1 MSIKILLADDS
12 EIVRRGIRQ
21 LLSAETEIEIVGEAA
36 DFAQT
41 IQTVS
46 DVKPEVIVLD
56 LHMPGETNFS
66 PQAVKSR
73 LTHGLRLLTISLS
86 NDEEAKALSKGF
98 GAVVLLDK
106 IDLASTLIPAIAQ
119 LGRKPRSVVA
129 AYNELRS
136 ASIAS
141 KKPESELVRGT
152 LGEVGQRGMSV
163 EADPV

>member
-41 IQTVS
+41 IQMVS

-73 LTHGLRLLTISLS
+73 LNHGSQLLAISLS
-86 NDEEAKALSKGF
+86 NDEEAKVLAESF
-98 GAVVLLDK
+98 GASVLLDK
-106 IDLASTLIPAIAQ
+106 MNLADTLIPSIVR
-119 LGRKPRSVVA
+119 LGQKR
-129 AYNELRS
+129 RS
-136 ASIAS
+136 AVA
-141 KKPESELVRGT
+141 
-152 LGEVGQRGMSV
+152 Q
-163 EADPV
+163 

>member
-21 LLSAETEIEIVGEAA
+21 LLSAETEFEIVGEAA

-41 IQTVS
+41 IQMVS

-66 PQAVKSR
+66 PQAIKSR
-73 LTHGLRLLTISLS
+73 LTQGSRLLAISLS
-86 NDEEAKALSKGF
+86 NDEEAKALSEGF

-106 IDLASTLIPAIAQ
+106 IDLACTLIPAIVQ
-119 LGRKPRSVVA
+119 LGQKRRSAVA
-129 AYNELRS
+129 A
-136 ASIAS
+136 
-141 KKPESELVRGT
+141 
-152 LGEVGQRGMSV
+152 
-163 EADPV
+163 

>member
-21 LLSAETEIEIVGEAA
+21 FLSPETEIVGEAA
-36 DFAQT
+36 NFAQT
-41 IQTVS
+41 IQMVS

-73 LTHGLRLLTISLS
+73 LTHGSRLLAISLS
-86 NDEEAKALSKGF
+86 NDEEAKALSEGF

-106 IDLASTLIPAIAQ
+106 IDLARTLIPAIVQ
-119 LGRKPRSVVA
+119 LGRKRRSAVA
-129 AYNELRS
+129 A
-136 ASIAS
+136 
-141 KKPESELVRGT
+141 
-152 LGEVGQRGMSV
+152 
-163 EADPV
+163 

>member
-21 LLSAETEIEIVGEAA
+21 LLLSAETEIEIVGEAA

-41 IQTVS
+41 IQMVS

-73 LTHGLRLLTISLS
+73 LTQGSQLLAISLS
-86 NDEEAKALSKGF
+86 NDEEAKALSEGF

-106 IDLASTLIPAIAQ
+106 IDLARTLIPAIVQ
-119 LGRKPRSVVA
+119 LGRKRRSAVA
-129 AYNELRS
+129 A
-136 ASIAS
+136 
-141 KKPESELVRGT
+141 
-152 LGEVGQRGMSV
+152 
-163 EADPV
+163 